1 MPAKRDNT
9 LFQPPKET
17 LGMFPKEESSSEE
30 DTQAL
35 SPRTTRAASLDP
47 TATGKATG
55 RDQTPV
61 ASTAVSSVEEE
72 DDGDFFSEYVQNK
85 SAKPAQSSATLRK
98 TQKQAVPSVPPRRSA
113 RQQTPIHSQPT
124 SSTGLRR
131 STRATSQPASETSS
145 LPVPSYSE
153 LHDPQTVSKK
163 RKATGQPK
171 TTSKNAPRPKKARVQ
186 PKKGRRTATP
196 AASEKGADDFDDD
209 FGDDIEQIHPTTGG
223 KSIAPRAPA
232 KRAKRAP
239 LRRGHSATPAISEN
253 AVEDYSDSD
262 SDESLMNRANTGGK
276 YFHPTQGGKG
286 LPTGTLETIREVNS
300 DHSNVHSDIR
310 SNVYSNSYSS
320 TASQSENAI
329 IDTIETIEA
338 TEHRTESQPKLEAKT
353 GNEDTYWVYVV
364 VQEDTRAQGIE
375 GRTVLGTYVDKKR
388 ATAHMLN
395 RIQRLQKE
403 TGGDQFEL
411 RSSFGPE
418 GIYQQVVDSE
428 GFGAVA
434 VFIEKELREGVAPQD
449 RVQPTTNWLPR
460 FVYLTIVE
468 SRNLDS
474 AVVKT
479 HVHEQVYTTLGQAN
493 RHAMDVWRLG
503 QMTTEE
509 IQTRN
514 LRAGTMIGGGHEGWV
529 MKRLDELEMAE
540 MPFAEK
546 WQLPLGEGP
555 KTEEIS
561 IRVHKHEVAG
571 PRN

>member
-1 MPAKRDNT
+1 MPAKRDPT
-9 LFQPPKET
+9 LFQPPPET
-17 LGMFPKEESSSEE
+17 LNMFPREDSSSEE
-30 DTQAL
+30 DTQTL

-47 TATGKATG
+47 AITGISTG
-55 RDQTPV
+55 RSQTPA
-61 ASTAVSSVEEE
+61 ASTAISTVEEE
-72 DDGDFFSEYVQNK
+72 EDGDFFSEYVQNK
-85 SAKPAQSSATLRK
+85 PAKPAQQEALRDI
-98 TQKQAVPSVPPRRSA
+98 QKQAAPSVPPRRST
-113 RQQTPIHSQPT
+113 RQKTPILSQP
-124 SSTGLRR
+124 SSIGLRR

-145 LPVPSYSE
+145 APVPSYTE
-153 LHDPQTVSKK
+153 LHAPQTASKK
-163 RKATGQPK
+163 RKATAQPK
-171 TTSKNAPRPKKARVQ
+171 TTSKNAPKAKKARIQ
-186 PKKGRRTATP
+186 PKKGRRTTTP
-196 AASEKGADDFDDD
+196 AASEKDADEFDDD
-209 FGDDIEQIHPTTGG
+209 LMDDIEQIHPTTGG
-223 KSIAPRAPA
+223 KSIAPKVPA

-239 LRRGHSATPAISEN
+239 LRRGRSATPAISEN
-253 AVEDYSDSD
+253 AVEDDSD
-262 SDESLMNRANTGGK
+262 YDSDQPLINRATIGGK
-276 YFHPTQGGKG
+276 YFHPSQGGKG
-286 LPTGTLETIREVNS
+286 HSTEPLGTIREVDSDNS
-300 DHSNVHSDIR
+300 NIHSDIN
-310 SNVYSNSYSS
+310 SNAHSTSHSS
-320 TASQSENAI
+320 TASQSEDAV

-338 TEHRTESQPKLEAKT
+338 TEHYIQPQPKLEAKT

-375 GRTVLGTYVDKKR
+375 GRTILGTYVDKKR

-428 GFGAVA
+428 GYGAVA

-468 SRNLDS
+468 TRNLDS
-474 AVVKT
+474 AMVKT

-514 LRAGTMIGGGHEGWV
+514 LRAGTMIGGDHEGWV

-540 MPFAEK
+540 MPFAES
-546 WQLPLGEGP
+546 WQLPLVEGP
-555 KTEEIS
+555 KTEEVS